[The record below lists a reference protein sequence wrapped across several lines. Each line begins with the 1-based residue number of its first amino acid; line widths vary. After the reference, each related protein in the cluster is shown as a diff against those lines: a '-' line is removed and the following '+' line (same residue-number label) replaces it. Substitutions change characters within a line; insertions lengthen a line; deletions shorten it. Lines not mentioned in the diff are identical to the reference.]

1 MAEKVISHEQDGLCL
16 GPLSP
21 QQRRSMMIVL
31 AVALLARLFVLGI
44 VIVFN
49 PHNWLYSRGIEMGLL
64 ANSLLHGLG
73 YSSPFGGFTG
83 PTAFIA
89 PGYPTL
95 VAAVFLVFGSYTFAS
110 AIVIMLLQT
119 AVSVLTIWWMM
130 QIARETL
137 DFRTA
142 ILAGAFW
149 AISLPLLWIPT
160 IFWETSISACAVVGM
175 ILFALRARRRPTI
188 ITWILM
194 GSCSAAIALINPALL
209 PSLVAILGWL
219 AWQTRKVSRIAPL
232 FGLLALFV
240 VFSPWPIRNAMRFHA
255 FIPLRSTVGFELW
268 MGNRPGSTGFL
279 DESLFPY
286 YNHQELASYV
296 AKGELAYTREKSQQ
310 AWAYIRAHP
319 ATFLNL
325 SVRRCFRFWMG
336 TGSAGGSPVFVLHAV
351 TTTVLGATGIWL
363 AFGRRRHSFAVLIAL
378 PLLLFP
384 LPYYITHAEFRYR
397 LNIDPL
403 MTILAA
409 YAVTQLVSAWSHR
422 RPAIQPPS
430 LVTDG
435 SA

>member
-1 MAEKVISHEQDGLCL
+1 MAEIPISRLQNCPFPP
-16 GPLSP
+16 PLSP
-21 QQRRSMMIVL
+21 QQRRSTAVVL
-31 AVALLARLFVLGI
+31 AVALLARLIVLGI
-44 VIVFN
+44 VIVAN

-73 YSSPFGGFTG
+73 YSSPFGGVTG

-110 AIVIMLLQT
+110 AIAIMALQV
-119 AVSVLTIWWMM
+119 AISVLTIAWMM
-130 QIARETL
+130 QIARDTL
-137 DFRTA
+137 GFRTA
-142 ILAGAFW
+142 VLAGAFW

-160 IFWETSISACAVVGM
+160 IFWETSISACALVGM
-175 ILFALRARRRPTI
+175 IAFALRARRSPTI
-188 ITWILM
+188 ATWILL
-194 GSCSAAIALINPALL
+194 GSCSAVIALINPALL

-219 AWQTRKVSRIAPL
+219 AWQTWQVSRTAPL
-232 FGLLALFV
+232 FGLLALV
-240 VFSPWPIRNAMRFHA
+240 LVFSPWPIRNAYRFHA

-279 DESLFPY
+279 DESRFPY

-296 AKGELAYTREKSQQ
+296 AKGELAYTRDKSQQ

-319 ATFLNL
+319 GTFLDL
-325 SVRRCFRFWMG
+325 TLRRCFRFWMG
-336 TGSAGGSPVFVLHAV
+336 TGSAGGSPIFVIHAV
-351 TTTVLGATGIWL
+351 TTTLLGAIGLWL
-363 AFGRRRHSFAVLIAL
+363 VYRRRMRDFATLIAL

-384 LPYYITHAEFRYR
+384 LPYTITHAEFRYR

-409 YAVTQLVSAWSHR
+409 YAVLQLAAAWSR
-422 RPAIQPPS
+422 RQPATQPAPR
-430 LVTDG
+430 
-435 SA
+435 

>member
-1 MAEKVISHEQDGLCL
+1 MAEIPISRLQNWPCPP
-16 GPLSP
+16 PLSP
-21 QQRRSMMIVL
+21 QQRRSTAVVL
-31 AVALLARLFVLGI
+31 AVALLARLIVLGI
-44 VIVFN
+44 VIVAN

-73 YSSPFGGFTG
+73 YSSPFGGVTG

-110 AIVIMLLQT
+110 AIAIMALQV
-119 AVSVLTIWWMM
+119 AISVLTIAWMM
-130 QIARETL
+130 QIARDTL
-137 DFRTA
+137 GFRTA
-142 ILAGAFW
+142 VLAGAFW

-160 IFWETSISACAVVGM
+160 IFWETSISACALVGM
-175 ILFALRARRRPTI
+175 IAFALRARRSPTI
-188 ITWILM
+188 ATWILL
-194 GSCSAAIALINPALL
+194 GSCSAVIALINPALL

-219 AWQTRKVSRIAPL
+219 AWQTWQVSRTAPL
-232 FGLLALFV
+232 FGLLALV
-240 VFSPWPIRNAMRFHA
+240 LVFSPWPIRNAYRFHA

-296 AKGELAYTREKSQQ
+296 AKGELAYTRDKSQQ

-319 ATFLNL
+319 GTFLDL
-325 SVRRCFRFWMG
+325 TLRRCFRFWMG
-336 TGSAGGSPVFVLHAV
+336 TGSAGGSPIFVIHAV
-351 TTTVLGATGIWL
+351 TTTLLGAIGLWL
-363 AFGRRRHSFAVLIAL
+363 VYRRRMRDFATLIAL

-384 LPYYITHAEFRYR
+384 LPYTITHAEFRYR

-409 YAVTQLVSAWSHR
+409 YAVLQLAAAWSR
-422 RPAIQPPS
+422 RQPATQPAPR
-430 LVTDG
+430 
-435 SA
+435 